1 MIVDAYQES
10 REAVAHLEHVLGI
23 LATVDFTQP
32 YDDPAINKVDAYL
45 KDLAGRDRD
54 MHDTVIKLIE
64 FRTGAKWD
72 AF

>member
-1 MIVDAYQES
+1 MIVDAYRES
-10 REAVAHLEHVLGI
+10 HEAVVHFKHVMGI

-32 YDDPAINKVDAYL
+32 EDPAIGKVAGYL
-45 KDLAGRDRD
+45 EDLARRDRD

-72 AF
+72 GF

>member
-10 REAVAHLEHVLGI
+10 REAVAHFEHVMGT
-23 LATVDFTQP
+23 LAKVDFTQP
-32 YDDPAINKVDAYL
+32 DDPAIGKVEAYL
-45 KDLAGRDRD
+45 TDLAQRDQD

-72 AF
+72 AS